1 MTATQLACW
10 AMVAWGFTSIV
21 TLSKL
26 FAPLR
31 DALKR
36 RVPFL
41 GTLAACA
48 MCFGFWAGTML
59 SIVGM
64 VAPSR
69 ALCPGWFFSR
79 WTTLDAVMRAWVDG
93 CASSAVCYVALVV
106 LVALGSE
113 KL

>member
-1 MTATQLACW
+1 MSAAQLACW
-10 AMVAWGFTSIV
+10 ALLAWGFTSIV

-31 DALKR
+31 GFLGR

-41 GTLAACA
+41 GQLARCA
-48 MCFGFWAGTML
+48 MCFGFWAGVAL
-59 SIVGM
+59 SLVG
-64 VAPSR
+64 VAGPSR
-69 ALCPGWFFSR
+69 ALTPGWFFSR
-79 WTTLDAVMRAWVDG
+79 WTTLDAGVRAWVDG

>member
-10 AMVAWGFTSIV
+10 ALVVWGFTNIV
-21 TLSKL
+21 TSSKL

-31 DALKR
+31 VFLKR

-41 GTLAACA
+41 GQLAACA
-48 MCFGFWAGTML
+48 MCFGFWAGVVL
-59 SIVGM
+59 SIAGVTG
-64 VAPSR
+64 PSR
-69 ALCPGWFFSR
+69 ALTPGWFFSR
-79 WTTLDAVMRAWVDG
+79 VTTLDAAMRAWVDG

-113 KL
+113 RL